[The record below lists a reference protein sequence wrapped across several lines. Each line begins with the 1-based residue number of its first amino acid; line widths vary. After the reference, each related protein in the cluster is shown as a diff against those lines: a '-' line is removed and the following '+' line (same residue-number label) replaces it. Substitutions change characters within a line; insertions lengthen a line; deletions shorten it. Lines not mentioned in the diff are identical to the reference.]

1 MRRIVTVLAMAA
13 ALLAWGSGAW
23 AGIQNTVHNLMP
35 NSNSVRRYV
44 ARGGDGTGTVG
55 NEGGWVDQNITG
67 NTDNGNTTEICIYCH
82 TPHQSDTSLSAQ
94 GVPIWNRNM
103 ASQATT
109 YNMYDSPTYDATT
122 DITPSGVSKACLSCH
137 DGTVG
142 INQLMNN
149 RGSGLGTNP
158 LNAGDTKITNT
169 PGAGN
174 TRKSETQS
182 TGGTEGD
189 VPYLGTDLRDDHP
202 ISMDYLSARS
212 PNGSYNTYADSGNTD
227 APGTGKSGFYR
238 PGVDENPDSTIRGGN
253 VGSGDRYGNGIR
265 LYDGKVQCASHHDPH
280 NSGNPTF
287 LRVSN
292 ENSAVCRTC
301 HKKDN

>member
-23 AGIQNTVHNLMP
+23 AGIQHTVHNLMP
-35 NSNSVRRYV
+35 NSNDVRRYV
-44 ARGGDGTGTVG
+44 AS
-55 NEGGWVDQNITG
+55 ITG
-67 NTDNGNTTEICIYCH
+67 AGNGSWAIQTLTDSMTDNGKTNEICIYCH
-82 TPHQSDTSLSAQ
+82 TPHQSDTSLSTQ

-158 LNAGDTKITNT
+158 SNDAAGEKITNA
-169 PGAGN
+169 PGGN
-174 TRKSETQS
+174 KRKSETPNIS
-182 TGGTEGD
+182 GNEGD

-212 PNGSYNTYADSGNTD
+212 PNGSYTDYTGSGNTD
-227 APGTGKSGFYR
+227 APGAGYSGFYR
-238 PGVDENPDSTIRGGN
+238 PGVDENPDATIRGAGL
-253 VGSGDRYGNGIR
+253 GSGDRYGNGIR
-265 LYDGKVQCASHHDPH
+265 LYNGKVQCASHHDPH

-287 LRVSN
+287 LRISN

>member
-35 NSNSVRRYV
+35 GSNKVRRFKQIV
-44 ARGGDGTGTVG
+44 TPPTGPG
-55 NEGGWVDQNITG
+55 SWGWVEEETL
-67 NTDNGNTTEICIYCH
+67 TTSDNGVTNEICIYCH
-82 TPHQSDTSLSAQ
+82 TPHQSDTSLSTQ

-122 DITPSGVSKACLSCH
+122 DVTPSGVSKACLSCH

-149 RGSGLGTNP
+149 RGSGLGSNP
-158 LNAGDTKITNT
+158 SNDNDTKITNT
-169 PGAGN
+169 PG
-174 TRKSETQS
+174 S
-182 TGGTEGD
+182 TSIRENAGD

-212 PNGSYNTYADSGNTD
+212 PNGSYQNYTGANGSGND
-227 APGTGKSGFYR
+227 KAPGDTTSGFYR
-238 PGVDENPDSTIRGGN
+238 PGVDENQNSDMGFVGL
-253 VGSGDRYGNGIR
+253 GSGDRYGNGIR
-265 LYDGKVQCASHHDPH
+265 LYNGKVQCASHHDPH

-287 LRVSN
+287 LRISN
-292 ENSAVCRTC
+292 DNSAVCRTC